1 MDSIINLLT
10 NTTVSLAVIAYFMLR
25 DWKFMDTMQK
35 TLQSLNESVELI
47 EKYFIDEKGEK

>member
-1 MDSIINLLT
+1 MDNIINLLT

-47 EKYFIDEKGEK
+47 EKYFIGEKGDK